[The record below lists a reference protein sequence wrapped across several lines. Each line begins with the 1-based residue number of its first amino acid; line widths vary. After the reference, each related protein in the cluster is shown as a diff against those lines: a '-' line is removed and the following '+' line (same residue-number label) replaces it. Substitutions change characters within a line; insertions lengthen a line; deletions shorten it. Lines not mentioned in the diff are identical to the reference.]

1 MMRITEI
8 GLEYEALE
16 KMRQALD
23 KAIKRGVAVMQEK
36 EAMECVVTLK
46 LEMQNTKWKEQD
58 PVSGKMVQRNP
69 INFNHECKVCVRF
82 EEKEKGGT
90 TDRWELLS
98 GGRVMRLEEQTSM
111 LGEDEEE
118 E

>member
-1 MMRITEI
+1 MRITEI
-8 GLEYEALE
+8 GLECEALE

-23 KAIKRGVAVMQEK
+23 KAIRRGVAGMQEK
-36 EAMECVVTLK
+36 EAMECVVTLR
-46 LEMQNTKWKEQD
+46 LEMQNSKWREPD
-58 PVSGKMVQRNP
+58 PVSGQMVQRNP
-69 INFNHECKVCVRF
+69 INFMHECKVCVRF

-111 LGEDEEE
+111 LEADAEEE
-118 E
+118 